1 MPVAKIIAALQLP
14 PFRVGATRPMSWYED
29 FLFSN
34 ARIFVDAGISAIK
47 VQDET
52 REEGAAAI
60 QTVARMA
67 ALGRAFRRE
76 FPGVSLGIIVQAHDA
91 KAPLAIADACD
102 ADFVRMKVFVGAA
115 VNAEGMRNAL
125 NVSAM
130 QYRDLIG
137 RTDIRI
143 YADVHDRTCVPLA
156 GMPHDTAAVWAQSLG
171 ADGIILTGAN
181 FADTLAALQMAFGD
195 TWPGFAAELTGAM
208 SGLRAL
214 PDQADVFAQSVV
226 ARLGGTC
233 TGARFLGVGRSVA
246 TADYA
251 AAKCVEVT
259 KVPAWAD
266 DIEEFAHRQYW
277 AMQTTELVVLLPT
290 DRATAG
296 YADAT
301 ADALADLGVVTV
313 ALEPEG
319 AAVPSA
325 VLRLPL
331 PGGAALAGITQ
342 AIAVQM
348 LAYHLGLASGT
359 NPNLRLHLRNHT
371 ARFAVSRKLTRRSLL
386 GTGQ

>member
-76 FPGVSLGIIVQAHDA
+76 FPGVSLGIIVQAPDA

-181 FADTLAALQMAFGD
+181 FADTLARITAARVAGVVKPVLIGGGVTVGNIGTALAAADGVIVSTSLLRD
-195 TWPGFAAELTGAM
+195 GASLDDFALWDRVKV
-208 SGLRAL
+208 LRLVDA
-214 PDQADVFAQSVV
+214 AAQ
-226 ARLGGTC
+226 
-233 TGARFLGVGRSVA
+233 VA
-246 TADYA
+246 TA
-251 AAKCVEVT
+251 
-259 KVPAWAD
+259 
-266 DIEEFAHRQYW
+266 
-277 AMQTTELVVLLPT
+277 
-290 DRATAG
+290 
-296 YADAT
+296 
-301 ADALADLGVVTV
+301 
-313 ALEPEG
+313 
-319 AAVPSA
+319 
-325 VLRLPL
+325 
-331 PGGAALAGITQ
+331 
-342 AIAVQM
+342 
-348 LAYHLGLASGT
+348 
-359 NPNLRLHLRNHT
+359 
-371 ARFAVSRKLTRRSLL
+371 
-386 GTGQ
+386 